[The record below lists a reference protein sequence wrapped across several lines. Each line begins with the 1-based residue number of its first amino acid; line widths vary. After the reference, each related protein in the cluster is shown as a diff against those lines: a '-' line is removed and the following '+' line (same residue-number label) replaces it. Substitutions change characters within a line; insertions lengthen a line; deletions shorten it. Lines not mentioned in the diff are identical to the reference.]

1 MSIAIIFISFFL
13 RGFINFLNLFFN
25 IKAAFRL
32 DWLDNQSISMAIMAG
47 MYFIIVD
54 ILPCIYLSFGIWVVT
69 TEYSESKKVDN
80 ALWETDRTIFTTLG
94 EESNIIDKKG
104 WGEDS
109 IETSFFE
116 NEVENRS
123 IN

>member
-80 ALWETDRTIFTTLG
+80 AL
-94 EESNIIDKKG
+94 
-104 WGEDS
+104 
-109 IETSFFE
+109 
-116 NEVENRS
+116 
-123 IN
+123 